1 MEEWREGGIRR
12 LDCKIMNVELEKW
25 NCFTV
30 NWAVREERGN
40 GLWNIWNI
48 ENAHTHKGGR
58 EKNEEWEKGMR
69 VEM

>member
-1 MEEWREGGIRR
+1 ME
-12 LDCKIMNVELEKW
+12 LLL
-25 NCFTV
+25 TV
-30 NWAVREERGN
+30 NWAAREERGN
-40 GLWNIWNI
+40 GFWNIWNI